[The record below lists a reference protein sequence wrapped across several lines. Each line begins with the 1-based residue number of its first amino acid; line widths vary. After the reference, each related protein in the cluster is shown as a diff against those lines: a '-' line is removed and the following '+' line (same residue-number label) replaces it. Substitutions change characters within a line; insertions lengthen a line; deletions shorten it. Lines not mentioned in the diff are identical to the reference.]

1 MVALHVVL
9 GMLAIN
15 LTNLVGNSLYSIMD
29 AFFPQQAEA
38 KLLSPEAIG
47 AIFAAFPAVVFLT
60 APSASRLM
68 DRIGT
73 RTTFLVGCFAIS
85 IGTLSFSAAL
95 ILPDGAPFAAWCM
108 VMRLLQGAG
117 GALEEASAY
126 VLIASLA
133 GSNVTFYLG
142 LTELSTGLGY
152 MLGPPIGAVLY
163 MAGGFPAP
171 FISAACAL
179 LLASYAAF
187 ACFRLSSSVP
197 KDVASVEMMP
207 VPQLED
213 DTEGMRGEGRGD
225 APLPQSIDA
234 GRAHARALLTMT
246 EHALPESA
254 PEGARPAGASAAET
268 VTETERRATSSTIYR
283 LISHPEIWPIAL
295 AAAVANSDYAFLEP
309 TLGDHALANGQA
321 ADADGVG
328 LQCPTCHLSATD
340 DL

>member
-1 MVALHVVL
+1 MVL
-9 GMLAIN
+9 GMLA

-73 RTTFLVGCFAIS
+73 RTTFLVGCCAIS

-225 APLPQSIDA
+225 APLPPSIDA
-234 GRAHARALLTMT
+234 ALLTVG
-246 EHALPESA
+246 ESAHPESA

-295 AAAVANSDYAFLEP
+295 AAAAANSDYAFLEP
-309 TLGDHALANGQA
+309 TLGDHALANGQE

-328 LQCPTCHLSATD
+328 LQCPTCHLSAAD

>member
-179 LLASYAAF
+179 FLASYAAF

-225 APLPQSIDA
+225 APLPPSIDA
-234 GRAHARALLTMT
+234 AVTERAP
-246 EHALPESA
+246 PESA
-254 PEGARPAGASAAET
+254 PEGACPAGASAA
-268 VTETERRATSSTIYR
+268 ETERRATSSTIYR

-295 AAAVANSDYAFLEP
+295 AAAAANSDYAFLEP